1 MSRKAAARIDVAE
14 FIRAPLELDVGELNQ
29 AVAALI
35 PTEQELAPSALDDLA
50 AKSQA
55 FFEQLAA
62 EMRKPHFGEHAK
74 QFTAA
79 LLIRAEEA
87 GIYTRPN
94 E

>member
-1 MSRKAAARIDVAE
+1 MSRKAAARVDVAE
-14 FIRAPLELDVGELNQ
+14 FIRVPELTPEVAAEVIATGDVESLDGLLDV
-29 AVAALI
+29 
-35 PTEQELAPSALDDLA
+35 DLA
-50 AKSQA
+50 TKTQA
-55 FFEQLAA
+55 FFTQLAA

-74 QFTAA
+74 QFTSA